1 MDKRIFEL
9 YKEVRRL
16 RRREKALERDL
27 DRANQNYNALWYRKT
42 QQEVDYNTLSVTIPN
57 VHEFERFFGPIDY
70 YFRPKAE
77 YLART
82 LSDKSKIKLID
93 DLFEQGYI
101 QLVEDEF
108 GQTFT
113 IRVLKN
119 ERL

>member
-16 RRREKALERDL
+16 RRREKTLERDL
-27 DRANQNYNALWYRKT
+27 ERANQNYNALWYRKT
-42 QQEVDYNTLSVTIPN
+42 QEVDYNTLSVTIPN
-57 VHEFERFFGPIDY
+57 VHEFERFFGPIDCY
-70 YFRPKAE
+70 SRPKAE
-77 YLART
+77 YIAKT

-101 QLVEDEF
+101 QMVEDEF
-108 GQTFT
+108 GQTFS
-113 IRVLKN
+113 IKVLKN

>member
-70 YFRPKAE
+70 YSRPKAE